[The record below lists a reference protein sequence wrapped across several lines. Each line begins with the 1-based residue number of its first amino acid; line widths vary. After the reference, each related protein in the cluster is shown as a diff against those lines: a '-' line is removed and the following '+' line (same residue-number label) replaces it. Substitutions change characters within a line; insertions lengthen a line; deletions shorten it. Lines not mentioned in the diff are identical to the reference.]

1 MNINLSARKSR
12 ARKRRVNYMAISQPY
27 GMSAETESSSP
38 ETLGIIHAEFL
49 RVFIE
54 AEQQREQAVIEAFLK
69 ES

>member
-1 MNINLSARKSR
+1 
-12 ARKRRVNYMAISQPY
+12 MAISQPY

-38 ETLGIIHAEFL
+38 ETLGIILAEFL